1 MTKEITLE
9 DKLVGEIEGEFI
21 IPSYQRGYRW
31 ERKQVETL
39 LNDIMDNGDKPYCL
53 QPVVVRKRDDGKFEL
68 IDGQQRLT
76 TIYILL
82 KYIQENYLHDNLEIL
97 YSLSYQMRKGSGDFL
112 NNMTEEQ
119 ADDYIDYRFMY
130 NAYLTIDEWFKSK
143 SEIKQQR
150 YRIASRFI
158 DYFNEKLNQT
168 DSGGNVRFI
177 WYEVQNVEDK
187 DAISLFTRL
196 NIGRIPLTNA
206 ELVKALFLCRQE
218 DNVQAEKWQQEIALQ
233 WDTIERELHDDD
245 FWNFLTREKADDYS
259 SRIELIFNFMVP
271 EEERS
276 QDPYSTF
283 YYFSARSNLQE
294 YWKDVLKYYYRLKE
308 WFKKDRLYHKIG
320 YLVASGHKEMSAIV
334 DETADMRKSELEH
347 YLDEEIR
354 SSIKFQKGYSDLRYD
369 NATGYGNISR
379 ILLLFNV
386 ISVMNR
392 GVARFPFKKYN
403 STEWSLEHIHPQ
415 HPEDMPPRQ
424 ELWRGW
430 VSNHLTSVS
439 ELNEADEDASSR
451 KQSLLGEMRDFL
463 AKEKVTMD
471 MFKTIADR
479 VLNALSDKSGDDL
492 THSLSNMA
500 LLSKSQNSALN
511 NSLFDAKRRMI
522 IDMDR
527 RGEYIP
533 YCTRMVFLKYYT
545 ERADEKQMFCWSV
558 ADRKA
563 YIAAMNSELKNYLA
577 EEIEP

>member
-82 KYIQENYLHDNLEIL
+82 NYLKREYKPRLNIKYTLT
-97 YSLSYQMRKGSGDFL
+97 YQMRKGSGDFL
-112 NNMTEEQ
+112 NNMTEEH

-130 NAYLTIDEWFKSK
+130 NAYLAIDGWFKQMEAEGKDQS
-143 SEIKQQR
+143 
-150 YRIASRFI
+150 AADLFVL
-158 DYFNEKLNQT
+158 YFFPKVGNST
-168 DSGGNVRFI
+168 GGNVRFI

-206 ELVKALFLCRQE
+206 ELVKALFLCRKE

-245 FWNFLTREKADDYS
+245 FWNFLTRESADNYS

-271 EEERS
+271 KDQRS

-283 YYFSARSNLQE
+283 YYFSAKTNLQE

-308 WFKKDRLYHKIG
+308 WYKKDRLYHKIG

-334 DETADMRKSELEH
+334 DETTDMRKSELEQ

-354 SSIKFQKGYSDLRYD
+354 SSIKFPKVKYSELRYD
-369 NATGYGNISR
+369 NSTGYDYISR

-392 GVARFPFKKYN
+392 RVARFPFKKYN
-403 STEWSLEHIHPQ
+403 NTEWSLEHIHPQ
-415 HPEDMPPRQ
+415 HPEVMPPRQ
-424 ELWRGW
+424 ELWRDW
-430 VSNHLTSVS
+430 VANHLTSVS
-439 ELNEADEDASSR
+439 ELGEADEDAATR
-451 KQSLLGEMRDFL
+451 KQSLLGEMKDFL

-471 MFKTIADR
+471 MFKTIADK

-500 LLSKSQNSALN
+500 LLSKDQNSALN
-511 NSLFDAKRRMI
+511 NSLFDAKRRKI
-522 IDMDR
+522 INMDR

-545 ERADEKQMFCWSV
+545 ERADEKQMFCWSS

-563 YIAAMNSELKNYLA
+563 YVAAMNRELKTYLA
-577 EEIEP
+577 EEIQP

>member
-1 MTKEITLE
+1 MTDKITLE
-9 DKLVGEIEGEFI
+9 DKLVGEVEGEFV

-31 ERKQVETL
+31 EQKQVETL

-82 KYIQENYLHDNLEIL
+82 KYLKHEYKPRLNIKYTLT
-97 YSLSYQMRKGSGDFL
+97 YQMRSGSGDFL
-112 NNMTEEQ
+112 NNMTEEH

-130 NAYLTIDEWFKSK
+130 NAYLAIDNWFKNMEAEGKDQS
-143 SEIKQQR
+143 
-150 YRIASRFI
+150 AADLFVL
-158 DYFNEKLNQT
+158 YFFPKVGNST
-168 DSGGNVRFI
+168 GGNVRFI

-206 ELVKALFLCRQE
+206 ELVKALFLCRKE

-233 WDTIERELHDDD
+233 WDTIERELHEED
-245 FWNFLTREKADDYS
+245 FWNFLTRKNADDYS

-271 EEERS
+271 SEERNL
-276 QDPYSTF
+276 DKYNTF
-283 YYFSARSNLQE
+283 YYFSNHKRDLRE
-294 YWKDVLKYYYRLKE
+294 LWKDVIAYYYRLKE
-308 WFKKDRLYHKIG
+308 WYKKDRLYHKIG
-320 YLVASGHKEMSAIV
+320 YLIASGHNEMSQIV
-334 DETADMRKSELEH
+334 DETAGMRKSELER

-354 SSIKFQKGYSDLRYD
+354 SSIKFPKVRYSDLRYD
-369 NATGYGNISR
+369 NATGYGYISR
-379 ILLLFNV
+379 LLLLFNV
-386 ISVMNR
+386 VSVMNR
-392 GVARFPFKKYN
+392 GVARFPFKAYN

-424 ELWRGW
+424 ELWREW
-430 VSNHLTSVS
+430 VENHLTSVS
-439 ELNEADEDASSR
+439 ELSEADDESTAR
-451 KQSLLGEMRDFL
+451 KQSLLNEMRDFL

-471 MFKTIADR
+471 LFKTIADK

-500 LLSKSQNSALN
+500 LLSKEQNSALN
-511 NSLFDAKRRMI
+511 NSLFDAKRRKI
-522 IDMDR
+522 IEMDR
-527 RGEYIP
+527 QGLYIP

-545 ERADEKQMFCWSV
+545 ERADEKQMFCWSS

-563 YIAAMNSELKNYLA
+563 YVAAMNSELKQYLA
-577 EEIEP
+577 EEIQP

>member
-82 KYIQENYLHDNLEIL
+82 NYLKHEYKPRLNIKYTLT
-97 YSLSYQMRKGSGDFL
+97 YQMRKGSGDFL

-119 ADDYIDYRFMY
+119 ADDYNDYRFMY
-130 NAYLTIDEWFKSK
+130 NAYLAIDEWFKQMEKEGKDQS
-143 SEIKQQR
+143 
-150 YRIASRFI
+150 AADLFVL
-158 DYFNEKLNQT
+158 YFFPKVGNST
-168 DSGGNVRFI
+168 GGNVRFI

-206 ELVKALFLCRQE
+206 ELVKALFLCRKE

-245 FWNFLTREKADDYS
+245 FWNFLTREKADNYS

-271 EEERS
+271 KDERS
-276 QDPYSTF
+276 QDSYSTF
-283 YYFSARSNLQE
+283 YYFSTKNNLQE
-294 YWKDVLKYYYRLKE
+294 YWKEVLKYYYRLKE
-308 WFKKDRLYHKIG
+308 WFKKDPLYHKIG
-320 YLVASGHKEMSAIV
+320 YLVACGHKEMSAIV
-334 DETADMRKSELEH
+334 DETTDMRKSELEQ

-354 SSIKFQKGYSDLRYD
+354 SSIKFPKVKYSDLRYD
-369 NATGYGNISR
+369 NATGYGYISR

-386 ISVMNR
+386 ISVMKR

-424 ELWRGW
+424 ELWRDW
-430 VSNHLTSVS
+430 VTNHLTSVG
-439 ELNEADEDASSR
+439 ELDEADEDAAIR
-451 KQSLLGEMRDFL
+451 KQSLLGEMKDFL

-471 MFKTIADR
+471 MFKTIADK
-479 VLNALSDKSGDDL
+479 VLNTLSDKSGDDL

-500 LLSKSQNSALN
+500 LLSKDQNSALN

-563 YIAAMNSELKNYLA
+563 YVAAMNREMKDYLA
-577 EEIEP
+577 EEIQP